1 MLSYLVSSQA
11 RRRLLVALWRDRQEA
26 SVRKL
31 AQESDLTLQATQRE
45 LRLMADAGLAC
56 MRVNGN
62 AHLYRAHRAHPQAAL
77 LEALMSAPAEAAPP
91 CSAPRAEPS
100 EDRVYGWL
108 RHLDVPLM
116 IDEPPEEPPS
126 VELALAAAARVARR
140 DPQLARVLPYLVYT
154 NRHDLDWEALK
165 RSAHEQGERHAVGFM
180 VDVAG
185 YLTGNRALRRH
196 ARELRDQRRQATHDF
211 FRTAAT
217 TPRARTLAETRTP
230 PLARRWGFRMNMPL
244 DSFADVFRTHGQS
257 DLHTH

>member
-11 RRRLLVALWRDRQEA
+11 RRRLLVALWRDRHEA

-31 AQESDLTLQATQRE
+31 AQETELTLQAVQRE
-45 LRLMADAGLAC
+45 LRLMTDAGLAC
-56 MRVNGN
+56 MRVDGK
-62 AHLYRAHRAHPQAAL
+62 AHVYRAHRTHPQASL
-77 LEALMSAPAEAAPP
+77 LEALVSAPVEPAPP

-100 EDRVYGWL
+100 ADRVYGWL

-116 IDEPPEEPPS
+116 VDEPAEEPPS
-126 VELALAAAARVARR
+126 LEMALAAATRVARG
-140 DPQLARVLPYLVYT
+140 DPQLARVLPWFVHAH
-154 NRHDLDWEALK
+154 RDDLDWDALA
-165 RSAHEQGERHAVGFM
+165 RAAHEQGERHAVGFL

-185 YLTGNRALRRH
+185 CLTGSRRLRRR
-196 ARELRDQRRQATHDF
+196 ARELRDRRRHTAHDF

-217 TPRARTLAETRTP
+217 TPRARALAETRTP

-244 DSFADVFRTHGQS
+244 DSFADVFRTHGPS